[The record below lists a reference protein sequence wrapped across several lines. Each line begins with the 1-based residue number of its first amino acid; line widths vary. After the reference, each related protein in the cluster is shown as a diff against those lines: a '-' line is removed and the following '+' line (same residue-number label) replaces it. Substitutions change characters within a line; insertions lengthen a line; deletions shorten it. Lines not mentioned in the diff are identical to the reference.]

1 MPSLSYQILPMWLLE
16 ALMNQ
21 VLLAH
26 EAAEI
31 NDLMLL
37 SQSDVTVLPPHL
49 HSAAER
55 LALWE
60 MEADQTLH

>member
-1 MPSLSYQILPMWLLE
+1 MPSLSYQILPLWLLE
-16 ALMNQ
+16 ALMNE
-21 VLLAH
+21 VVLAH

-31 NDLMLL
+31 NDLILL
-37 SQSDVTVLPPHL
+37 SADGNAILPPHL
-49 HSAAER
+49 FPAAER